1 MVDEQ
6 LLSQLQIKRERMHEM
21 YKKANRNL
29 RDEKVLQVSIELDS
43 LINEVMKSD
52 TFRSRPKDRKKNHPL

>member
-6 LLSQLQIKRERMHEM
+6 LLSQLQFKRERMHEM
-21 YKKANRNL
+21 YKMANRNL

-43 LINEVMKSD
+43 LINKVMKSD
-52 TFRSRPKDRKKNHPL
+52 TFRGPKKNHPL